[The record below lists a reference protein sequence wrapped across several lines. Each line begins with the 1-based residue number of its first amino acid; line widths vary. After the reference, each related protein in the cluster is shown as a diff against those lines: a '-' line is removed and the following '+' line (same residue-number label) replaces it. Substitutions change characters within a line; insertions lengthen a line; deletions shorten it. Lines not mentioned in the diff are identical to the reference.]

1 MGCKKQIMTLFK
13 LTVTDEFHQ
22 QYVFESE
29 NRVEII
35 DRVTLWLTHLDKT
48 PIYEIHIEVN

>member
-1 MGCKKQIMTLFK
+1 MTLFK